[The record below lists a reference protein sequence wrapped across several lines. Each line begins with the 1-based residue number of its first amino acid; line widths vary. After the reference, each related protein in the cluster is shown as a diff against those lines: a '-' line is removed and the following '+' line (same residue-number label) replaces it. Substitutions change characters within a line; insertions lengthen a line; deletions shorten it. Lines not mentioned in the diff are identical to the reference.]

1 MVWNRQQKQDNNAGI
16 HRAIYSPVST
26 NAYASYFLFL
36 KNEAEL
42 KKDCIVSGMLLYAK
56 TDEAVQPEMSYKMS
70 GNRITV
76 ETLALVLLFAF
87 NLLIASSIVTFWD
100 SIATFS
106 EAIANFF
113 KRFYIIQILE
123 NY

>member
-1 MVWNRQQKQDNNAGI
+1 MVWNRQRKQDNNAEI

-56 TDEAVQPEMSYKMS
+56 TDEAVQPDVSYKMS

-76 ETLALVLLFAF
+76 ETLDLNKDFPFISKQLD
-87 NLLIASSIVTFWD
+87 SIVACCF
-100 SIATFS
+100 
-106 EAIANFF
+106 
-113 KRFYIIQILE
+113 
-123 NY
+123 

>member
-1 MVWNRQQKQDNNAGI
+1 MIWNRQRKQDNNAEI

-56 TDEAVQPEMSYKMS
+56 TDEAVQHEVSYKM
-70 GNRITV
+70 RIKV
-76 ETLALVLLFAF
+76 ETLDLNKDFPFISKKLD
-87 NLLIASSIVTFWD
+87 SIV
-100 SIATFS
+100 ACC
-106 EAIANFF
+106 
-113 KRFYIIQILE
+113 
-123 NY
+123 